1 MSANGKSITTGVES
15 GDDATYF
22 GFYGTNGD
30 SIASITIATPNIP
43 SGFAIGQFGIDPVP
57 EPSTLVLFGVGAA
70 GLLCKAWRMRQRR
83 R

>member
-57 EPSTLVLFGVGAA
+57 EPSTLVLLGAGA
-70 GLLCKAWRMRQRR
+70 VGLLCRYCWLRLNRN
-83 R
+83 